1 MAAADLGGV
10 YFSFWMN
17 ARPREPEDWL
27 GGSLSCRHLRFLIGP
42 AVLSRTCLTMRIQRF
57 RQLLNYRN
65 PLIVQERFIAVEFTI
80 SDSSFKFNEVENAT
94 D

>member
-1 MAAADLGGV
+1 
-10 YFSFWMN
+10 
-17 ARPREPEDWL
+17 
-27 GGSLSCRHLRFLIGP
+27 
-42 AVLSRTCLTMRIQRF
+42 MRIQRF